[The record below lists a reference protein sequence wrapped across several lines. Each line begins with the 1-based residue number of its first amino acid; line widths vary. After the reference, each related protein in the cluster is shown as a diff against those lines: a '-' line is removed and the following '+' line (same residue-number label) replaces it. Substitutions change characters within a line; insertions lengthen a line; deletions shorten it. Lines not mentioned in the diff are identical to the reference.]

1 MLPVAPRDGLCSFV
15 GAGEAL
21 FLKPMMKA
29 ICTGKTLY
37 YDNGYITI
45 YFVLRSE
52 RSDQDF
58 FGVIND
64 YLAFD
69 DIIKL

>member
-29 ICTGKTLY
+29 VCTGKTLY

-45 YFVLRSE
+45 YFVLQSYTPN
-52 RSDQDF
+52 QDF
-58 FGVIND
+58 LV
-64 YLAFD
+64 
-69 DIIKL
+69 